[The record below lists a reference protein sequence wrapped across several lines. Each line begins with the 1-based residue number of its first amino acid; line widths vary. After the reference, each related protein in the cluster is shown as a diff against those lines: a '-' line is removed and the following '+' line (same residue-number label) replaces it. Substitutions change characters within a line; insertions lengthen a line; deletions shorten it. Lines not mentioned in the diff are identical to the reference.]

1 MKFVVGHAENVKI
14 LSIYQMIQLVLIV
27 DKECGQQKIEE
38 DAII

>member
-1 MKFVVGHAENVKI
+1 MKYVVGHVENVKI
-14 LSIYQMIQLVLIV
+14 MNIYQMIQHALIV